1 MTGAPASPDPGSLVV
16 ALDVGGTDVKAVLA
30 SRDGVL
36 ERRTVPTRADG
47 GPDAAVRSVLDV
59 VADLRAVAPAGGEVV
74 AVGLAVPGAVDDE
87 RGLVVQAENLGWADL
102 PVRDLV
108 AEATGLPVGFG
119 HDVRAGALAE
129 WRYGA
134 ARGAADH
141 AYLSVGTGIAAALVL
156 RGEPY
161 VGGGYAG
168 EVGHGGPQG
177 GAPCPCGGRGCP
189 ETDASAAGIARHYR
203 ERTGAAAA
211 DVRGSAEVLR
221 RARSGDDVARQV
233 WDHGVERLGGLV
245 ADLVRVLALPLVVV
259 GGGIVRA
266 GDDLF
271 DPLRAAVAR
280 HLTYH
285 PVPRVVPALLGADAG
300 VRGAELLAWDAVPQ
314 GRP

>member
-1 MTGAPASPDPGSLVV
+1 MTDEAPGPLVV

-30 SRDGVL
+30 GRDGVL
-36 ERRTVPTRADG
+36 ERRTVPTRADE
-47 GPDAAVRSVLDV
+47 GPDAVVRSILDV
-59 VADLRAVAPAGGEVV
+59 IGDLRGLAPAGREV
-74 AVGLAVPGAVDDE
+74 AAAGLAVPGAVDDE
-87 RGLVVQAENLGWADL
+87 RGLVLQAENLGWVDL
-102 PVRDLV
+102 PIRDLV

-129 WRYGA
+129 WRSGA
-134 ARGAADH
+134 SRGAPDH

-161 VGGGYAG
+161 LGGGYAG
-168 EVGHGGPQG
+168 EVGHGGPQRG
-177 GAPCPCGGRGCP
+177 TPCACGGRGCP

-203 ERTGAAAA
+203 DRTGASAAE
-211 DVRGSAEVLR
+211 VRGSAEVLR
-221 RARSGDDVARQV
+221 RAHAGDDVARQV

-245 ADLVRVLALPLVVV
+245 ADLVRALALPLVVV

-271 DPLRAAVAR
+271 VPLRTAAAR

-285 PVPRVVPALLGADAG
+285 PVPRVVPAQLGADAG
-300 VRGAELLAWDAVPQ
+300 VRGAELLAWSAAPEA
-314 GRP
+314 RP